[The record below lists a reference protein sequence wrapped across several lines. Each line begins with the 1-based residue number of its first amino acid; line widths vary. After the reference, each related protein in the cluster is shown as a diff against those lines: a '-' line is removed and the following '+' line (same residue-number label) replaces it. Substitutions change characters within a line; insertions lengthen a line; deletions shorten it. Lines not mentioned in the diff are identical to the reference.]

1 MEKIE
6 YLPLGSI
13 VILKGGTKK
22 VMIIARGLEVKLEGK
37 IRFIDYGGVQYPE
50 GLIGDQMAY
59 FNYDGIRKVIFKGY
73 KDEEDEMAVEN
84 INEYL
89 SKGEVERGDIEKLRE
104 EKVREEKG

>member
-1 MEKIE
+1 
-6 YLPLGSI
+6 
-13 VILKGGTKK
+13 
-22 VMIIARGLEVKLEGK
+22 
-37 IRFIDYGGVQYPE
+37 
-50 GLIGDQMAY
+50 MAY

-89 SKGEVERGDIEKLRE
+89 SKGEVERGDVEKLRE